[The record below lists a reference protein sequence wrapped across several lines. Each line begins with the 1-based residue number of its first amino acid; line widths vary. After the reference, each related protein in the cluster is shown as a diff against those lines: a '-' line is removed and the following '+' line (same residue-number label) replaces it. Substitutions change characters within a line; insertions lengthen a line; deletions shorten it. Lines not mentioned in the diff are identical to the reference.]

1 MEQMF
6 DRLDKMVDTQLP
18 KPADAPKSETTPEP
32 PADAEPKPAEPEAK
46 SAEPKPGETPAPAA
60 DGKKPNPWKL
70 MEEHKAARARAE
82 AEIVQL
88 RKLVPKPEEREA
100 EIKRAAELEANNKAL
115 LEHLRFV
122 DYQKHPEF
130 QEKYEKPY
138 LDSWNRIM
146 KRLAG
151 VGVADTD
158 GNTRP
163 VDPKDIAEISR
174 LPADQAIEL
183 AEQKFGK
190 LGGWVAERVEELRQL
205 DEARADALENAKK
218 EGMTIQKQLSEAD
231 AIHQQK
237 LNEFLAE
244 TWNKATQEIET
255 HSRYGEYFKPK
266 EGDDEFN
273 ARLESATEKVDKY
286 WGKSPKDPNLTPE
299 QRAEIVKAHAAIR
312 NRARGFGTQNLII
325 ERLKTERDA
334 LKTELEQFKS
344 SVPKTDGSQPEN
356 TNGQP
361 ANPWSAF
368 EARMDKLVK

>member
-1 MEQMF
+1 MDEMF
-6 DRLDKMVDTQLP
+6 KRLDKMVQPKGDTPNTPEPAKAEPKAEGDPAKTNGDAP
-18 KPADAPKSETTPEP
+18 KPADAPP
-32 PADAEPKPAEPEAK
+32 
-46 SAEPKPGETPAPAA
+46 A

-70 MEEHKAARARAE
+70 MEEHKSARAKAE
-82 AEIVQL
+82 AEIVRL
-88 RKLVPKPEEREA
+88 SKLVQKPEEREA
-100 EIKRAAELEANNKAL
+100 ELGKYKQLEEQNKQL
-115 LEHLRFV
+115 LEHIRFV

-138 LDSWNRIM
+138 LANWNKIM

-151 VGVADTD
+151 VGVNMED
-158 GNTRP
+158 GNRRP
-163 VDPKDIAEISR
+163 VEPKDIAEISR

-190 LGGWVAERVEELRQL
+190 LGPWVAERVEELRQL
-205 DEARADALENAKK
+205 DEAKYEALEKAKK
-218 EGMTIQKQLSEAD
+218 DGMDFQKQLSESE
-231 AIHQQK
+231 AIHEQK
-237 LNEFLAE
+237 MNEFLAE
-244 TWNKATQEIET
+244 TWTKAIAEIET

-286 WGKSPKDPNLTPE
+286 WGKSPKDPSLTPE
-299 QRAEIVKAHAAIR
+299 QRAEIIKGHAAIR

-334 LKTELEQFKS
+334 LKAELEQFRA
-344 SVPKTDGSQPEN
+344 SVPKTDGSQPTS

-361 ANPWSAF
+361 ADPWKAW
-368 EARMDKLVK
+368 EARMDRLVK